1 MAVYIGLTLAPF
13 LGGII
18 TQFLGWRYI
27 LLISTMLS
35 LIDLAVSYAS
45 MRSIEVAKRDES
57 LDTIGAFTFSLALI
71 SIVMYLIL
79 SSLNGWLNYAYLLM
93 VGVVSLIVF
102 ILLEGRV
109 KYPMLD
115 LKLFTG
121 NVSFMAGNVTALL
134 NYIST
139 YFVPFTF
146 SLYLQVILGYNP
158 FEAGLILV
166 LEPIFM
172 VILSPVSGR
181 LSDVYGSREIA
192 ALGMGLIGLS
202 FILLLT
208 LNIRSVANIL
218 IALSILGIGFG
229 LFSAPNTNSVMSSV
243 SRDKYGVASGV
254 LGTMRFTGQLLSVA
268 IAGSILTKYLGKYAV
283 LYLFTGIPMVKVTV
297 YQAFIDGLRVTLM
310 VAAALSF
317 LGVYTSLLRER

>member
-1 MAVYIGLTLAPF
+1 
-13 LGGII
+13 
-18 TQFLGWRYI
+18 
-27 LLISTMLS
+27 
-35 LIDLAVSYAS
+35 
-45 MRSIEVAKRDES
+45 
-57 LDTIGAFTFSLALI
+57 
-71 SIVMYLIL
+71 
-79 SSLNGWLNYAYLLM
+79 
-93 VGVVSLIVF
+93 
-102 ILLEGRV
+102 
-109 KYPMLD
+109 
-115 LKLFTG
+115 
-121 NVSFMAGNVTALL
+121 MAGNVTALL

-283 LYLFTGIPMVKVTV
+283 LYLFTGVPMVKVTV

>member
-1 MAVYIGLTLAPF
+1 MA
-13 LGGII
+13 
-18 TQFLGWRYI
+18 
-27 LLISTMLS
+27 S
-35 LIDLAVSYAS
+35 
-45 MRSIEVAKRDES
+45 
-57 LDTIGAFTFSLALI
+57 
-71 SIVMYLIL
+71 
-79 SSLNGWLNYAYLLM
+79 
-93 VGVVSLIVF
+93 
-102 ILLEGRV
+102 
-109 KYPMLD
+109 
-115 LKLFTG
+115 
-121 NVSFMAGNVTALL
+121 NVTALL

-139 YFVPFTF
+139 YFVPFIF

-208 LNIRSVANIL
+208 LNIRSITNIL
-218 IALSILGIGFG
+218 IALSTLGIGFG

-254 LGTMRFTGQLLSVA
+254 LGTMRFTGQLLSVT

-283 LYLFTGIPMVKVTV
+283 LYLFTGVPMVKVTV
-297 YQAFIDGLRVTLM
+297 YQAFIDGLRVTLT

>member
-1 MAVYIGLTLAPF
+1 MA
-13 LGGII
+13 
-18 TQFLGWRYI
+18 
-27 LLISTMLS
+27 S
-35 LIDLAVSYAS
+35 
-45 MRSIEVAKRDES
+45 
-57 LDTIGAFTFSLALI
+57 
-71 SIVMYLIL
+71 
-79 SSLNGWLNYAYLLM
+79 
-93 VGVVSLIVF
+93 
-102 ILLEGRV
+102 
-109 KYPMLD
+109 
-115 LKLFTG
+115 
-121 NVSFMAGNVTALL
+121 NVTALL

-139 YFVPFTF
+139 YFVPFIF

-208 LNIRSVANIL
+208 LNIRSITNIL
-218 IALSILGIGFG
+218 IALSTLGIGFG

-254 LGTMRFTGQLLSVA
+254 LGTMRFTGQLLSVT

-283 LYLFTGIPMVKVTV
+283 LYLFTGVPMVKVTV
-297 YQAFIDGLRVTLM
+297 YQAFVDGLRVTLT